1 MGSGKHGA
9 ITRAAHSIGRCRGFT
24 LVEVVTVSA
33 MLAVLAAMAAPSF
46 AAWHR
51 KERIESSARALLASF
66 AYARSEAMRRA
77 DIVVVCPV
85 AAAGQCERAGG
96 RRRGDRVASWSSGW
110 AVMAGEG
117 ERRRLLRG
125 HTGLRDVA
133 ILGSAANVR
142 FTPPAGQVVGGFRSF
157 EVMGNGAGAYAHGEQ
172 YGRCIA
178 VAAGGRA
185 RIAEGR
191 CGARA

>member
-1 MGSGKHGA
+1 MGGGKHKA
-9 ITRAAHSIGRCRGFT
+9 ITRAAQSFGRSSGFT

-33 MLAVLAAMAAPSF
+33 MLAALAAMAAPSF

-51 KERIESSARALLASF
+51 KERVDASARALLASF
-66 AYARSEAMRRA
+66 AYARSEAIRRA
-77 DIVVVCPV
+77 DIVIVCPI

-96 RRRGDRVASWSSGW
+96 HRRGDSVASWSGGW
-110 AVMAGEG
+110 AVMAVEG
-117 ERRRLLRG
+117 EQRRLLRG
-125 HTGLRDVA
+125 HTGLRDVVVR
-133 ILGSAANVR
+133 GSAANVR

-157 EVMGNGAGAYAHGEQ
+157 EIVGSGAGAYARDEEHA
-172 YGRCIA
+172 RCIA

-185 RIAEGR
+185 RIAAGR